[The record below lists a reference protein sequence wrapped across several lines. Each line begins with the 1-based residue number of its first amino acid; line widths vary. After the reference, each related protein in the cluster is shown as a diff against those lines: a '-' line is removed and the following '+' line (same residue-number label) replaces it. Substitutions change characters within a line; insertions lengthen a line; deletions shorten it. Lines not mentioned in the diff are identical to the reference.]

1 MAHRDSHYSLIR
13 WGFVLHGE
21 IDGHSWLI
29 KSLQCSTN
37 NKAETAVSLLEQA
50 LEIYGVPSRVRTDKG
65 GENTLILRKMIK
77 LREKEHLLYIISG
90 LNAYVEMPGI
100 MFVAS
105 FIIFFRLWK
114 LKISW
119 IILKVI

>member
-1 MAHRDSHYSLIR
+1 M
-13 WGFVLHGE
+13 LHGA
-21 IDGHSWLI
+21 IDGYSRLI
-29 KSLQCSTN
+29 TFLQCSTN
-37 NKAETAVSLLEQA
+37 NKAETAVSLFEQA

-65 GENTLILRKMIK
+65 GENTLIWRKMIK

-114 LKISW
+114 LKIS
-119 IILKVI
+119 